1 MTCGGL
7 NQQPPK
13 PPYVMKFLYCAV
25 QLEIIEYSILIKYFW
40 QNMKNKYS
48 IFSLIKN
55 AFSYHE
61 NWQRAWRDPE
71 PKKEYD
77 AIIVGGGGHGLA
89 TAFYLAKKHNMKNI
103 AVVEKGWIGGGNTGR
118 NTTIIRSNYLWDA
131 SARLYDHAL
140 KIWENLSSELNF
152 NVMFSQRGVMNLAHN
167 QHDVR
172 ELKRRTH
179 ANRLNG
185 IECEWLDTK
194 QVKEFCPIINCSPNI
209 RYPVMGSTLQKRA
222 GTARHDA
229 VAWGYARGA
238 DSMGVDII
246 QNCEVK
252 GIKRK
257 GDTIEGL
264 ETIKGFIKT
273 SKIGVAASG
282 HSSIIGNMAGLKL
295 PIESKP
301 LQALVSEP
309 IKPIIDTVVM
319 SNAVHAYVSQSDKGE
334 LVIGAGTDSYVS
346 YTQKGTHEIVE
357 GTLNAILELYPIFSR
372 LRMLRQWGGVVD
384 ICPDAS
390 PIISKTSVKGLYFN
404 CGWGTGGF
412 KATPGS
418 GHLFAHTI
426 AKDEPHALNAA
437 FNINRFVSGDLV
449 DEHGAAAVAH

>member
-1 MTCGGL
+1 
-7 NQQPPK
+7 
-13 PPYVMKFLYCAV
+13 
-25 QLEIIEYSILIKYFW
+25 
-40 QNMKNKYS
+40 MKNKYS

-55 AFSYHE
+55 SFSYHE
-61 NWQRAWRDPE
+61 NWQKAWRDPE
-71 PKKEYD
+71 PKKSYD
-77 AIIVGGGGHGLA
+77 VIIIGGGGHGLA
-89 TAFYLAKKHNMKNI
+89 TAYYLAKEHNIKNI

-118 NTTIIRSNYLWDA
+118 NTTIIRSNYLWDD
-131 SARLYDHAL
+131 SAGLYDHAL
-140 KIWENLSSELNF
+140 KIWENLSQELNF

-185 IECEWLDTK
+185 IDCEWLETK

-257 GDTIEGL
+257 GYLIEGL
-264 ETIKGFIKT
+264 ETTKGFIKT
-273 SKIGVAASG
+273 SKIGVVAAG
-282 HSSIIGNMAGLKL
+282 HSSVIANMAGLKL

-346 YTQKGTHEIVE
+346 YTQRGTHEIIE
-357 GTLNAILELYPIFSR
+357 GTLKALLELYPIFSR

-390 PIISKTSVKGLYFN
+390 PIISKTSIKGLYFN

-426 AKDEPHALNAA
+426 AKDEPHSLNAP
-437 FNINRFVSGDLV
+437 FNINRFVSGNLV

>member
-1 MTCGGL
+1 MR
-7 NQQPPK
+7 
-13 PPYVMKFLYCAV
+13 
-25 QLEIIEYSILIKYFW
+25 
-40 QNMKNKYS
+40 NKYS

-55 AFSYHE
+55 SFSYHK
-61 NWQRAWRDPE
+61 NWQKVWRDPE
-71 PKKEYD
+71 PKNSYD
-77 AIIVGGGGHGLA
+77 VIIVGGGGHGLA
-89 TAFYLAKKHNMKNI
+89 TAYYLAKEHGLKNI
-103 AVVEKGWIGGGNTGR
+103 AVIEKGWIGGGNTGR

-131 SARLYDHAL
+131 SAGLYDHAL
-140 KIWENLSSELNF
+140 KIWENLSQELNY

-185 IECEWLDTK
+185 IDCEWLNTK
-194 QVKEFCPIINCSPNI
+194 QVKEFCPIINCSPDI

-257 GDTIEGL
+257 GDSIEGL
-264 ETIKGFIKT
+264 ETTKGFIKT
-273 SKIGVAASG
+273 AKIAVAAAA
-282 HSSIIGNMAGLKL
+282 HSTVIANMAGLKL

-357 GTLNAILELYPIFSR
+357 GTLKALLELYPIFSR

-384 ICPDAS
+384 ISPDAS
-390 PIISKTSVKGLYFN
+390 PIISKTSIKGLYFN

-426 AKDEPHALNAA
+426 AKDEPHSLNAP
-437 FNINRFVSGDLV
+437 FNINRFVSGNLV

>member
-1 MTCGGL
+1 MNYKMG
-7 NQQPPK
+7 
-13 PPYVMKFLYCAV
+13 
-25 QLEIIEYSILIKYFW
+25 
-40 QNMKNKYS
+40 NKYS

-55 AFSYHE
+55 SFSYHE
-61 NWQRAWRDPE
+61 NWQRAWRDPK
-71 PKKEYD
+71 PKSSYD
-77 AIIVGGGGHGLA
+77 VVIVGGGGHGLS
-89 TAFYLAKKHNMKNI
+89 TAYYLAKEHDLKNI
-103 AVVEKGWIGGGNTGR
+103 AVVEKNWIGGGNTGR

-131 SARLYDHAL
+131 STGLYDHAL
-140 KIWENLSSELNF
+140 KIWENLSNELNF

-185 IECEWLDTK
+185 IDCEWLDTK
-194 QVKEFCPIINCSPNI
+194 QVKKFCPIINCSPNI

-238 DSMGVDII
+238 DSLGVDII

-257 GDTIEGL
+257 GETVEGL
-264 ETIKGFIKT
+264 ETTKGFIKT
-273 SKIGVAASG
+273 SKIGVAAAG
-282 HSSIIGNMAGLKL
+282 HSSVIANMAGLKL
-295 PIESKP
+295 PVESKP

-390 PIISKTSVKGLYFN
+390 PIISKTSIKGLYFN